1 MKKIASILLIVA
13 LVGVIVCFAACGNND
28 GGSLSDDMTTLGDKV
43 TSMLTE
49 GESKIDEAES
59 DIMGDMTGN
68 IPEDGVGGSTSEN
81 GMTDTT
87 DKADTTDEADTT
99 SSIIGEESTT
109 AETTK

>member
-28 GGSLSDDMTTLGDKV
+28 GGSLSDDMTTLDDKV

-68 IPEDGVGGSTSEN
+68 IPEEGIDGSTSEN
-81 GMTDTT
+81 AVSDTT
-87 DKADTTDEADTT
+87 DNADTT
-99 SSIIGEESTT
+99 SSAIGEESTT
-109 AETTK
+109 TETTK

>member
-28 GGSLSDDMTTLGDKV
+28 GGSLSDDMTTLDDKI
-43 TSMLTE
+43 TSMITE
-49 GESKIDEAES
+49 GETMLDDAES

-68 IPEDGVGGSTSEN
+68 IPEEGVGDSTSE
-81 GMTDTT
+81 GDMADTSDTT
-87 DKADTTDEADTT
+87 DKADTT